1 MAYFMRAVSRTVTNA
16 ALRVPAAPSVRKD
29 VACSR
34 VPSAFSV
41 PAVWRANSTSTP
53 PPPRPD
59 GSEKK
64 QGPPPTQP
72 FIEPER
78 TRATIGPFNMLA
90 GILFVG
96 TGIGLYFYFR
106 HEKEKLV
113 EQRSKSMETQQVGRP
128 RVGGPFRLVS
138 STGYPFT
145 DEDLLG
151 SFSLIYFGFTNCPD
165 ICPEELDKMSNV
177 VERIAHKHGNVIN
190 PVFVT
195 CDPARDK
202 VPMVDEYIAD
212 FHPRMIG
219 LTGSYDD
226 IKAACKAYRVYF
238 STPPGADPSSDYLV
252 DHSIFFYLMDPEGK
266 FVDAFG
272 KASTPDEVYDK
283 VDDYV
288 NRWKATGMQIR
299 EANAKER
306 TATDGRPKSSDAELF
321 APPSTVPSVPPAVLP
336 AASENK
342 GRLV

>member
-1 MAYFMRAVSRTVTNA
+1 
-16 ALRVPAAPSVRKD
+16 
-29 VACSR
+29 
-34 VPSAFSV
+34 
-41 PAVWRANSTSTP
+41 
-53 PPPRPD
+53 
-59 GSEKK
+59 
-64 QGPPPTQP
+64 
-72 FIEPER
+72 
-78 TRATIGPFNMLA
+78 MLA